1 MRLSLILG
9 SMCSI
14 PITLALFMPFNI
26 TILIGQ
32 AINGIGENLS
42 ILSSFICL
50 VANHDLSIKKAKVLL
65 FQIRERLKVVF
76 NQGPENESL
85 QWKIVSMRSS

>member
-1 MRLSLILG
+1 MVQTIVCTYSILSHFDFPQLVGMRLSLILG

-32 AINGIGENLS
+32 AINGIGENLC
-42 ILSSFICL
+42 INPTFI
-50 VANHDLSIKKAKVLL
+50 HL
-65 FQIRERLKVVF
+65 FGRK
-76 NQGPENESL
+76 S
-85 QWKIVSMRSS
+85 